1 MADQAVYL
9 RTGQDGARVEG
20 TPGNV
25 LTIQS
30 DGKVRGE
37 PGAQVLVG
45 DLSSAVSAAAANTA
59 AIQRAIDSAR
69 AAFLAGNGRP
79 VKVQLPAFRIPLA
92 ASTSAETLWNFGVA
106 VAASSGC
113 ILNRNGVEFC
123 GSPGTV
129 LAPVSPTLD
138 AVYVVDGSH
147 QYLHDLEVDGQ
158 WSGTGAGHALLQVT
172 SADAPLTLVENLQVR
187 RVFAHDVGSYG
198 LGLEN
203 GIFVNCTVEGFRTR
217 NTGADGIDIKNRP
230 LPANYSRGIFLRSIY
245 IETPGLRLDGQT
257 GVDVRGLCE
266 LSQIVCIGIGRS
278 GVQMDGIRFRT
289 YGANEGWG
297 DRSSVNGFYV
307 KGTDPSFNATGVSLG
322 SANVAVSEGVTE
334 DCLNGVW
341 VTGNGTAQADNSSVS
356 QVVAIGAATRGF
368 YVETSCDRVSFSQ
381 CVAVSCG
388 IGIRNEGQ
396 ATTVQACSAF
406 NCTTPRSTSAG
417 AIQSEMILEGNLW
430 PDMLALTYI
439 TAGRVS
445 LEARG
450 ATADIDIALA
460 PKANGRVRFGAYTAG
475 VVPAYSGTIEIKD
488 SSGVARK
495 LMVAT

>member
-1 MADQAVYL
+1 MTSALVADLPNETQLLLPTSNQGPVAATV
-9 RTGQDGARVEG
+9 A
-20 TPGNV
+20 PAPSIAPNV
-25 LTIQS
+25 S
-30 DGKVRGE
+30 
-37 PGAQVLVG
+37 P
-45 DLSSAVSAAAANTA
+45 SSANAARNTA
-59 AIQRAIDSAR
+59 NIQKAIDAAR
-69 AAFLAGNGRP
+69 AAFLAGNGKP
-79 VKVQLPAFRIPLA
+79 VAVQLPDMRIPLGP
-92 ASTSAETLWNFGVA
+92 STSSEIFWNFGVQVPA
-106 VAASSGC
+106 TAGC
-113 ILNRNGVEFC
+113 LIMRDGVELF
-123 GSPGTV
+123 GQGIGKTQLVPTSPSLDV
-129 LAPVSPTLD
+129 LYL
-138 AVYVVDGSH
+138 VDGTN
-147 QYLHDLEVDGQ
+147 QNVHDLEVDGG
-158 WSGTGAGHALLQVT
+158 WTGSGAGHALLQVT

-245 IETPGLRLDGQT
+245 IESPGLRLDGQT

-307 KGTDPSFNATGVSLG
+307 KATDPSFNATGVSLG
-322 SANVAVSEGVTE
+322 SANVAVAEGVTE

-396 ATTVQACSAF
+396 GTTIQGCSAF
-406 NCTTPRSTSAG
+406 NCTTPRSTSGG

-430 PDMLALTYI
+430 PDLLALTYI

-460 PKANGRVRFGAYTAG
+460 PKGNGRLRMGTYTAG
-475 VVPAYSGTIEIKD
+475 TTPTYSGTIAVKD
-488 SSGVARK
+488 SAGNARL